1 MLVFFVFIGMS
12 AADYTQT
19 HSIALNIEQS
29 VKGDG
34 YFMNYKAVRMPNS
47 MGLPEENYNGVE
59 AKDYSHGSGSIDTES
74 LLLAEA
80 SNRTE
85 GGAED
90 AEIMDYMEALSY
102 IQMDEDAQLA
112 YHPATMSIGNGFYA
126 QSPVTFRSLLKEETW
141 IKNRGGA
148 SSMQNQIEY
157 AHALDKQLKFLV
169 RDFVYEEDPSTTMM
183 NISQNITNGKAHIGI
198 LQGDM
203 DAMEESSINPDTE
216 EMESIGLAKSAWR
229 RPLVYVDEDY
239 FGTMHIEKR
248 MNLTSAANKILE
260 DDDWLPCCSG
270 GYGDMNKL
278 DQRGH
283 SADGVFDCSC
293 FKVPDKA
300 QFPK

>member
-1 MLVFFVFIGMS
+1 MA
-12 AADYTQT
+12 AADYTKT
-19 HSIALNIEQS
+19 HSVTFNMEQS
-29 VKGDG
+29 VQGNG

-47 MGLPEENYNGVE
+47 MGLEGERNHGVE

-74 LLLAEA
+74 LLAAEA

-85 GGAED
+85 KGAED
-90 AEIMDYMEALSY
+90 AELMDYQEALSC
-102 IQMDEDAQLA
+102 IQMNEDAKLT
-112 YHPATMSIGNGFYA
+112 YSPTSIGIGTGFYA
-126 QSPVTFRSLLKEETW
+126 LHPISFSSLFKEETG

-157 AHALDKQLKFLV
+157 AHALNKQLKFLV
-169 RDFVYEEDPSTTMM
+169 RDFVYEEDPSVTMM
-183 NISQNITNGKAHIGI
+183 NISQDITNGKAHIGV
-198 LQGDM
+198 LQGDP
-203 DAMEESSINPDTE
+203 DAIEESTIDPETE
-216 EMESIGLAKSAWR
+216 EMDTIGLAKSAWR

-239 FGTMHIEKR
+239 FGTMHLEKR
-248 MNLTSAANKILE
+248 MNLTSEVKKETE

-270 GYGDMNKL
+270 GYEDMNKP
-278 DQRGH
+278 DKKGH

>member
-1 MLVFFVFIGMS
+1 M
-12 AADYTQT
+12 
-19 HSIALNIEQS
+19 EQS

-47 MGLPEENYNGVE
+47 MGLEGERNNGVE

-74 LLLAEA
+74 LLTAEA

-90 AEIMDYMEALSY
+90 AELMDYQEALSC
-102 IQMDEDAQLA
+102 IQMNEDAKLT
-112 YHPATMSIGNGFYA
+112 YSPTSIGIGTGFYA
-126 QSPVTFRSLLKEETW
+126 LHPIAFRSLLKEETG

-157 AHALDKQLKFLV
+157 AHALNKQLKFLV
-169 RDFVYEEDPSTTMM
+169 KDFIDEEDPSITMM
-183 NISQNITNGKAHIGI
+183 NISQDVTNGRAHIGV

-203 DAMEESSINPDTE
+203 DAMEESAINAETE
-216 EMESIGLAKSAWR
+216 EMETIALAKSAWR

-248 MNLTSAANKILE
+248 MNLTTAVNEVTE

-270 GYGDMNKL
+270 GYEDMNKL

-293 FKVPDKA
+293 FKVPNKA
-300 QFPK
+300 QFPR